1 MRHSFCLFV
10 CYGLQIV
17 IMVVLTLQ
25 QSVYSTGGAIHLN
38 PSLAQKQKKC
48 ECILAVNNNFRKLG
62 LTREESFVKPK
73 QKVGHCST
81 KGF

>member
-1 MRHSFCLFV
+1 MHEQIFSFLFW
-10 CYGLQIV
+10 LQIV
-17 IMVVLTLQ
+17 IMVALTLQ
-25 QSVYSTGGAIHLN
+25 QSVWSTGGAIRLN
-38 PSLAQKQKKC
+38 PSIPMRQKKC

-62 LTREESFVKPK
+62 LAQEENFVKPK